1 VAVKRLTLPLDP
13 PEVAWG
19 VEGLFPR
26 GYVSLVF
33 AHQGQGKTRLV
44 SFLAVQAARP
54 EGRGL
59 FAKRRVAH
67 GRVVILDADDP
78 GGLGYSLWVNRF
90 LRAYPDADRG
100 LIDLRAVEGGLTP
113 EDLTALEAEF
123 KEDPP
128 AFVIL
133 DAFSSA
139 FLGVDVIKPH
149 QVHAP
154 MRALTA
160 LAQALG
166 TTLILLDHVGKLL
179 PGQSVAQKGALGSVV
194 KLASPRAA
202 FALER
207 VPPKEVEGRDVVKL
221 TCVKQSYAPLPPP
234 IGLELAWLEEEEGCY
249 FKPFPLPEGETLEE
263 RAEAAILRLLE
274 EAGEEGLPRKELL
287 AGVVARANVSERTA
301 LAALGNLRK
310 RGAVEAI
317 ELGGKSNPKAYRLS
331 GVGASC
337 RVVPVAQA
345 GENALLEETELVQRG
360 LHKLKED
367 DRETLRNDVYL
378 VQSDG
383 EGTSQDEDPGKAAE
397 DRRAALTARLLGAA
411 RALGLREEKLAWLRT
426 WAEEAPLEA
435 LEAQTRRVEARLAQG
450 QGKGGA
456 LWP

>member
-1 VAVKRLTLPLDP
+1 MAVVRLALPPEP

-19 VEGLFPR
+19 VEGLFPQ

-78 GGLGYSLWVNRF
+78 GGLGYGLWVNRF
-90 LRAYPDADRG
+90 LKAYPDADRG

-113 EDLTALEAEF
+113 EDLAALEAEL

-128 AFVIL
+128 AFIIL

-154 MRALTA
+154 MRGLTT
-160 LAQALG
+160 LAQTLG

-221 TCVKQSYAPLPPP
+221 TCVKQSYGPLPPP

-263 RAEAAILRLLE
+263 RAEATILRLLE
-274 EAGEEGLPRKELL
+274 EAGEGGLPRKELL
-287 AGVVARANVSERTA
+287 AGVVARANVSERTV
-301 LAALGNLRK
+301 LAALGTLRR
-310 RGAVEAI
+310 RGTVEVV
-317 ELGGKSNPKAYRLS
+317 ELGGRGSPKAYRLS
-331 GVGASC
+331 GTPH
-337 RVVPVAQA
+337 RVVPVAQN
-345 GENALLEETELVQRG
+345 GENALQNATDFVQRG
-360 LHKLKED
+360 LHEMGED
-367 DRETLRNDVYL
+367 GGKTLQEGVYF

-383 EGTSQDEDPGKAAE
+383 EGTSRGGVARRAAE

-411 RALGLREEKLAWLRT
+411 QALSLREEVLARLKA

-435 LEAQTRRVEARLAQG
+435 LEAQTRRIEARLAQY